1 MWHRSLVVPVFLML
15 TALIPL
21 VASAQAGRARFDE
34 GMRLMVLEQPRSAEA
49 RFEDA
54 VQAEPGV
61 AQYHYWLGR
70 SVGMQA
76 TRASKLKLPF
86 MARRIKAAFERAVAL
101 DSTLVDPRDGLVFF
115 YLLAPRIMGGS
126 PAKAREQQRAI
137 ARIDAMRGHQ
147 AAAWIAWHGRDT
159 VATEAA
165 FRAAL
170 AAAPD
175 SARPVLGLA
184 LRQVAWGRT
193 DDAFATLSGFLA
205 RHPRDIS
212 VRFALG
218 RLSAT
223 SGEELPRGEAELR
236 GLLAE
241 PEWAASIE
249 DPTRAAVHF
258 RLGTILEKS
267 GRHPDARSAY
277 EEALKL
283 EPSLRPAQVAL
294 AKMK

>member
-1 MWHRSLVVPVFLML
+1 MQHRSLVVPLFLML
-15 TALIPL
+15 PALAPSP
-21 VASAQAGRARFDE
+21 VDAQAGRARFDE
-34 GMRLMVLEQPRSAEA
+34 GMRLMVLEQPRGAEA
-49 RFEDA
+49 RFEAA

-76 TRASKLKLPF
+76 ARASKLKLPF
-86 MARRIKAAFERAVAL
+86 LARRIKAEFERAVAL
-101 DSTLVDPRDGLVFF
+101 DPMMIDPRDGLVFF
-115 YLLAPRIMGGS
+115 YLIAPRIMGGS

-137 ARIDAMRGHQ
+137 ARLDAMRGHQ
-147 AAAWIAWHGRDT
+147 ASAWIAWQGRDT

-165 FRAAL
+165 FREAL

-193 DDAFATLSGFLA
+193 DDAFATLGEFLA

-241 PEWAASIE
+241 PEWEASIE
-249 DPTRAAVHF
+249 EPTRAAVLY
-258 RLGTILEKS
+258 RLGMILEKR
-267 GRHPDARSAY
+267 GQHPDARTSY

-283 EPSLRPAQVAL
+283 EPTLRPAQVAL
-294 AKMK
+294 AKMR

>member
-1 MWHRSLVVPVFLML
+1 MRHRSLVVPLSLML
-15 TALIPL
+15 TAWVPS
-21 VASAQAGRARFDE
+21 VAGAQAGRARFDQ
-34 GMRLMVLEQPRSAEA
+34 GMRLMVLEQPRGAET
-49 RFEDA
+49 RFEQA
-54 VQAEPGV
+54 VEAEPGV
-61 AQYHYWLGR
+61 AEYHYWLGR

-76 TRASKLKLPF
+76 ARASKIKLPF
-86 MARRIKAAFERAVAL
+86 LARRIKAEFERAVAL
-101 DSTLVDPRDGLVFF
+101 DSTMVDPRDGLVIF

-147 AAAWIAWHGRDT
+147 ASAWIAWHGRDT
-159 VATEAA
+159 AATEAA
-165 FRAAL
+165 FREAL

-184 LRQVAWGRT
+184 VRQIAWRRT
-193 DDAFATLSGFLA
+193 DDAFATLSEFLA
-205 RHPRDIS
+205 RHPHDIS

-218 RLSAT
+218 RLSAM
-223 SGEELPRGEAELR
+223 SGEELARGEAALR

-241 PEWAASIE
+241 PEWRSSIE
-249 DPTRAAVHF
+249 EPTRAAVHY

-267 GRHPDARSAY
+267 GRHPDARTSY

-283 EPSLRPAQVAL
+283 EPTLRPAQVAL
-294 AKMK
+294 AKLK